1 MDITVVFASKL
12 CAAATALYI
21 WINYMGAAIT

>member
-1 MDITVVFASKL
+1 MDITVVFTSKL

-21 WINYMGAAIT
+21 WSDFINTAIE

>member
-1 MDITVVFASKL
+1 MDITVVFASEL

-21 WINYMGAAIT
+21 WCALEVLRD